1 MFRLMKNSLR
11 VLAFVLFAAWSI
23 RAAEKAAGIGGSF
36 KGPIG
41 LQMYSLRFYAPSNAV
56 AKLDKAKELG
66 FNAIEGGG
74 LPKMSPAESV
84 KAIEQHGLKLVS
96 TGSDFA
102 KLKSDPDSV
111 VAQAKA
117 LGVKYVMCA
126 WIPHPKGK
134 FSEKEAREAIEV
146 FNKAGE
152 KLKNAGIT
160 FTYHCHGYEFQPFGD
175 GTLFDLI
182 VKETKPEF
190 VSFEI
195 DVFWAAQGGADP
207 ARLIE
212 KHGSRFK
219 LMHVKDLRKGAAI
232 NSTGGGPD
240 EDSVPVGQGQVDWRA
255 VLKAAQKAGVEYYF
269 IEDEAKNA
277 VDQIPQSLR
286 YLEGLKW

>member
-1 MFRLMKNSLR
+1 MKSWLG
-11 VLAFVLFAAWSI
+11 VVGTCVFVTLSVG
-23 RAAEKAAGIGGSF
+23 AAEKSRGTGAYF

-56 AKLDKAKELG
+56 AKLEKAKELG

-74 LPKMSPAESV
+74 LPRMSPQESIKV
-84 KAIEQHGLKLVS
+84 IEQHGLKLVS
-96 TGSDFA
+96 TGADYNR
-102 KLKSDPDSV
+102 LKNDADAA

-117 LGVKYVMCA
+117 LGAKYVMCS
-126 WIPHPKGK
+126 WIPHSKGK
-134 FSEKEAREAIEV
+134 FSEKEAREAAAV
-146 FNKAGE
+146 FNAAGE
-152 KLKNAGIT
+152 KFMNAGIT
-160 FTYHCHGYEFQPFGD
+160 FTYHCHGYEFQPYGD

-195 DVFWAAQGGADP
+195 DVFWAQQGGADP
-207 ARLIE
+207 AKLIE

-219 LMHVKDLRKGAAI
+219 LMHVKDLKKGAAI

-240 EDSVPVGQGQVDWRA
+240 EDSVAVGQGQVDWAA

-277 VDQIPQSLR
+277 VEQIPQSLR
-286 YLEGLKW
+286 YLEQLRW

>member
-1 MFRLMKNSLR
+1 MKAFLR
-11 VLAFVLFAAWSI
+11 GVAILCCVVLSTN
-23 RAAEKAAGIGGSF
+23 AAEKQAGTGPSF
-36 KGPIG
+36 KGPLG
-41 LQMYSLRFYAPSNAV
+41 LQMYSLRFHTQSNAMDRI
-56 AKLDKAKELG
+56 DKARELG
-66 FNAIEGGG
+66 FRAIEGGAPMRMPVGEFLKG
-74 LPKMSPAESV
+74 L
-84 KAIEQHGLKLVS
+84 EQRGIKLVS
-96 TGSDFA
+96 TGSSYDR
-102 KLKSDPDSV
+102 LKSDPDSQ

-117 LGVKYVMCA
+117 LGAKYVMCS
-126 WIPHPKGK
+126 WITHPKGK
-134 FSEKEAREAIEV
+134 FSEKEAREAAAV
-146 FNKAGE
+146 FNAAGE
-152 KLKNAGIT
+152 KYRKEGIT

-207 ARLIE
+207 AKLIE

-232 NSTGGGPD
+232 NSTGAAPD
-240 EDSVPVGQGQVDWRA
+240 EDSVAIGQGSIDWRA

-277 VDQIPQSLR
+277 VEQIPQSLK
-286 YLEGLKW
+286 YLETLTW